1 MTERTRSTSF
11 FDRLALAYD
20 QRGLQ
25 RFAYRP
31 THDAVIAQL
40 DGVRPSRIVDLGCGT
55 GQLTRR
61 LIERFPDA
69 TVVAVDL
76 SPGMLAKAADRLD
89 SVGSEPPA
97 IVRADAQHL
106 PFAPASIDVVVCTES
121 FHWYRDQ
128 AEVLDGLAAL
138 LRPGGR
144 LLIASVAM
152 VTRLGDEL
160 VRRATTLGG
169 QPVRALPPV
178 RMRRLLDA
186 AGFEVGSQRRLAR
199 FGAGGWTAFT
209 TARRRRRRTT
219 TDADAVPNQ

>member
-1 MTERTRSTSF
+1 MTARTRSTSF

-76 SPGMLAKAADRLD
+76 SPGMLARAADRLD
-89 SVGSEPPA
+89 PLGSESPA
-97 IVRADAQHL
+97 IMRADAQRL
-106 PFAPASIDVVVCTES
+106 PFAPASIDTVVCT
-121 FHWYRDQ
+121 
-128 AEVLDGLAAL
+128 
-138 LRPGGR
+138 
-144 LLIASVAM
+144 
-152 VTRLGDEL
+152 
-160 VRRATTLGG
+160 
-169 QPVRALPPV
+169 
-178 RMRRLLDA
+178 DA
-186 AGFEVGSQRRLAR
+186 AGFEVESQRRLAR
-199 FGAGGWTAFT
+199 FGAGGWTVLT
-209 TARRRRRRTT
+209 TARRRRRRNT
-219 TDADAVPNQ
+219 TDADAVPHQ